1 MAGPYD
7 YTINIPQPPAQNFL
21 QSLMGIRQ
29 LQQMEDQS
37 ALQQQQAAIAQQQA
51 AFQQQM
57 QPLEMAK
64 AQAAIAAARASA
76 AQSGASTN
84 LLGIQASAAKLGLA
98 DKQLISS
105 TLQNYFK
112 DETKTVKDLAPI
124 LPLLDATAVE
134 NLGKAE
140 QIRVNNEVANKL
152 NSGEDIT
159 ASDIRGWSN
168 RQTLLKGPEQRQFQQ
183 SFLAMSPAFQNAAK
197 SGMVNVVNSAFAGD
211 FESAKKS
218 AAEVQAA
225 LINSKDSS
233 PAARAV
239 SDSFGKIVSLIDS
252 PNGVD
257 KNILALTAVNAA
269 NLIGDE
275 DLAKNALNVLKEY
288 GDQTAT
294 GKTIKEKQI
303 DEEKRALDLEKEK
316 LQIEE
321 IKQKLEQSRS
331 EKVKVFASTNKYAK
345 ELSDAAATNT
355 QNASLA
361 NDILAK
367 IDSGEVKIPSTFKG
381 AAWQWVRDNVPLLGN
396 DITMLRT
403 EYQKLAN
410 SEVIK
415 SLPPGSASDA
425 DRKFAQAGVMSK
437 NASPEQ
443 FRKGVEAMARLS
455 EYASR
460 YNEAKLAWVSENN
473 GSAGNSMKEFQV
485 FGSPI
490 KKGTAFHAWFNKVGN
505 TLDQNAMAPA
515 AGSDLD
521 ALLNKYR

>member
-21 QSLMGIRQ
+21 QSLLGIQ
-29 LQQMEDQS
+29 QLKGLQQQGEL
-37 ALQQQQAAIAQQQA
+37 AQQQAAIQQQQA

-57 QPLEMAK
+57 QPLEMARAK
-64 AQAAIAAARASA
+64 AAIDAARASA
-76 AQSGASTN
+76 GLTGVQADAAREN
-84 LLGIQASAAKLGLA
+84 LTALKERNALVKSYQNKAFEMAKDPTSWTPDSLKSLQMMAVAVDPQGVDSISKFSEKVPSA
-98 DKQLISS
+98 I
-105 TLQNYFK
+105 
-112 DETKTVKDLAPI
+112 
-124 LPLLDATAVE
+124 PLLSDAATYVSLAANSGKPGLIVPKLEQYVSAVQEKVDANPNDKVAKIQLEFLKANLATAMVDPNAAGLE
-134 NLGKAE
+134 AL
-140 QIRVNNEVANKL
+140 
-152 NSGEDIT
+152 
-159 ASDIRGWSN
+159 
-168 RQTLLKGPEQRQFQQ
+168 
-183 SFLAMSPAFQNAAK
+183 SFLA
-197 SGMVNVVNSAFAGD
+197 SA
-211 FESAKKS
+211 
-218 AAEVQAA
+218 
-225 LINSKDSS
+225 N
-233 PAARAV
+233 
-239 SDSFGKIVSLIDS
+239 
-252 PNGVD
+252 D
-257 KNILALTAVNAA
+257 K
-269 NLIGDE
+269 GYD
-275 DLAKNALNVLKEY
+275 NVLK
-288 GDQTAT
+288 G
-294 GKTIKEKQI
+294 IKQPVEIAEIEARTKSTKQEKQV
-303 DEEKRALDLEKEK
+303 DEEKRALDLEKER

-321 IKQKLEQSRS
+321 IKQKLEQGRS

-367 IDSGEVKIPSTFKG
+367 VDSSEVKIPSTFKG

-473 GSAGNSMKEFQV
+473 GSAGNSMKELQI

-505 TLDQNAMAPA
+505 TLDQNAMSPQASPA
-515 AGSDLD
+515 AVGGNPTDVDSIL
-521 ALLNKYR
+521 KRFGVPQ

>member
-1 MAGPYD
+1 M
-7 YTINIPQPPAQNFL
+7 Q
-21 QSLMGIRQ
+21 IRNMQ
-29 LQQMEDQS
+29 D
-37 ALQQQQAAIAQQQA
+37 QAAIAQQQA
-51 AFQQQM
+51 AFQKEM
-57 QPLEMAK
+57 QPLQLQAERARIGQIGQSMAASAEALRQGK
-64 AQAAIAAARASA
+64 ITFEQAQQDRVRQMEQQAIAQAR
-76 AQSGASTN
+76 QQELFG
-84 LLGIQASAAKLGLA
+84 
-98 DKQLISS
+98 
-105 TLQNYFK
+105 
-112 DETKTVKDLAPI
+112 
-124 LPLLDATAVE
+124 
-134 NLGKAE
+134 
-140 QIRVNNEVANKL
+140 KL
-152 NSGEDIT
+152 NSLPADASMAEIVPIANQLALIRPEISKQIMDNFSALPEEYQKASKTALIT
-159 ASDIRGWSN
+159 ATTQLEAGNIEGAKQTYSTFEQAIRNSGGN
-168 RQTLLKGPEQRQFQQ
+168 NPQLKAMADGIKAQGMLLEANP
-183 SFLAMSPAFQNAAK
+183 NAGK
-197 SGMVNVVNSAFAGD
+197 LSALQMLGAVD
-211 FESAKKS
+211 TKVLDSI
-218 AAEVQAA
+218 VA
-225 LINSKDSS
+225 LEKE
-233 PAARAV
+233 ARTT
-239 SDSFGKIVSLIDS
+239 
-252 PNGVD
+252 GVGSQ
-257 KNILALTAVNAA
+257 KV
-269 NLIGDE
+269 
-275 DLAKNALNVLKEY
+275 
-288 GDQTAT
+288 
-294 GKTIKEKQI
+294 I
-303 DEEKRALDLEKEK
+303 DEEKRALDLEKER

-321 IKQKLEQSRS
+321 IKQKLEQGRS

-367 IDSGEVKIPSTFKG
+367 VDSGEVKIPSTFKG

-455 EYASR
+455 EYAAK

-473 GSAGNSMKEFQV
+473 GSAGNSMKELQI

-515 AGSDLD
+515 AGADLG

>member
-7 YTINIPQPPAQNFL
+7 YSINIPQPPAQNFL
-21 QSLMGIRQ
+21 QSLTGIMQLRQ
-29 LQQMEDQS
+29 MQEQS
-37 ALQQQQAAIAQQQA
+37 AISQQQAAIQQQNA

-57 QPLEMAK
+57 QPLQLEAERARIGQIGQSMATSAEALRQGK
-64 AQAAIAAARASA
+64 ITFEQAQQDRVRQMEQQAVAQAR
-76 AQSGASTN
+76 QQELFG
-84 LLGIQASAAKLGLA
+84 
-98 DKQLISS
+98 
-105 TLQNYFK
+105 
-112 DETKTVKDLAPI
+112 
-124 LPLLDATAVE
+124 
-134 NLGKAE
+134 
-140 QIRVNNEVANKL
+140 KL
-152 NSGEDIT
+152 NSLPSNASMAEIVPIANQLALIKPEISKQIMDNFSALPEEYQKASKTALIT
-159 ASDIRGWSN
+159 ATTQLEAGNIEGAK
-168 RQTLLKGPEQRQFQQ
+168 QTYSTLEQ
-183 SFLAMSPAFQNAAK
+183 AIK
-197 SGMVNVVNSAFAGD
+197 NSAGNNPQLKAMADGIKAQGMILEANPNAG
-211 FESAKKS
+211 KL
-218 AAEVQAA
+218 AA
-225 LINSKDSS
+225 LQMLGSIDTKALDSIV
-233 PAARAV
+233 ALEKEARTT
-239 SDSFGKIVSLIDS
+239 
-252 PNGVD
+252 GVGSQ
-257 KNILALTAVNAA
+257 KV
-269 NLIGDE
+269 
-275 DLAKNALNVLKEY
+275 
-288 GDQTAT
+288 
-294 GKTIKEKQI
+294 I
-303 DEEKRALDLEKEK
+303 DEEKRALDLEKER

-367 IDSGEVKIPSTFKG
+367 VDSGEVKIPSTFKG

-505 TLDQNAMAPA
+505 TLDQNAMSPQASPA
-515 AGSDLD
+515 AVGGNPTDVDSIL
-521 ALLNKYR
+521 KRFGVPQ

>member
-1 MAGPYD
+1 MQPYN
-7 YTINIPQPPAQNFL
+7 YTIDLPKPPADNFL
-21 QSLMGIRQ
+21 QNIMGIAQ
-29 LQQMEDQS
+29 LQQMSE
-37 ALQQQQAAIAQQQA
+37 QQKIAAQQA
-51 AFQQQM
+51 AFQKEM
-57 QPLEMAK
+57 QPLEIQK
-64 AQAAIAAARASA
+64 AQAAIAAQQSA
-76 AQSGASTN
+76 LAGSEQSRRQNEILFRQAQEN
-84 LLGIQASAAKLGLA
+84 RVREMEQQAVAQAKQSELFGRLSALPPDAPISQILPIANELTVYKPEAAKQLMANYDNAPKQFQKASETTLVNALNQLNANNIEGAKNTYSTFAAAIEGSMGNNPELKALA
-98 DKQLISS
+98 D
-105 TLQNYFK
+105 
-112 DETKTVKDLAPI
+112 
-124 LPLLDATAVE
+124 
-134 NLGKAE
+134 
-140 QIRVNNEVANKL
+140 
-152 NSGEDIT
+152 
-159 ASDIRGWSN
+159 
-168 RQTLLKGPEQRQFQQ
+168 
-183 SFLAMSPAFQNAAK
+183 AAK
-197 SGMVNVVNSAFAGD
+197 
-211 FESAKKS
+211 
-218 AAEVQAA
+218 VQVAA
-225 LINSKDSS
+225 LDFPNEEGVNIAKAS
-233 PAARAV
+233 
-239 SDSFGKIVSLIDS
+239 GLQLLSLIN
-252 PNGVD
+252 PQ
-257 KNILALTAVNAA
+257 AVNAIA
-269 NLIGDE
+269 GLE
-275 DLAKNALNVLKEY
+275 KESR
-288 GDQTAT
+288 AT
-294 GKTIKEKQI
+294 GSGSQKEVDQ
-303 DEEKRALDLEKEK
+303 EKRALDLEKEK

-321 IKQKLEQSRS
+321 IKQKLEQGRS

-367 IDSGEVKIPSTFKG
+367 VDSGEVKIPSTFKG

-515 AGSDLD
+515 AGADLD